1 MANLFYDRLTR
12 HRDTDRIFN
21 MLPSSLR
28 VEVAVHIS
36 LPLVKQSEVFSHC
49 SSGFTAAVAVLMR
62 EVTVAADEIIFR
74 TNDVCNEL
82 YIIATGNVNIVN
94 VGPDGQDTVRE
105 HLPAS
110 LCGGCCRWL
119 PAQLRHHLLCRTF
132 PMHNTFLLV
141 GHDDPRPR

>member
-1 MANLFYDRLTR
+1 MPRGIVQSRKLPKTIAREVASLFYDKLTR

-28 VEVAVHIS
+28 VEVAVHIG
-36 LPLVKQSEVFSHC
+36 LPLVKQSEVFSQC

-74 TNDVCNEL
+74 ANDVCNEL

-94 VGPDGQDTVRE
+94 IGADGQDTV
-105 HLPAS
+105 
-110 LCGGCCRWL
+110 
-119 PAQLRHHLLCRTF
+119 
-132 PMHNTFLLV
+132 
-141 GHDDPRPR
+141 